1 MENRRKGYLMASE
14 KEELYKKALVG
25 KKFPVLTLDHKWHHL
40 FKNIEPDATLKEL
53 EEKLNTLLRRQGK
66 LNTESKDIKK
76 IKKKL
81 MDEIVGLMEQEDA
94 SSQKQIEENRR
105 LINECNEKLEG
116 YQDELLELPQE
127 INVANYDLM
136 VRTMEICY
144 DVLQQNTDDIQ
155 QIADWITQ
163 IRIELKKNIVRKQ
176 EMEIKNHE
184 LYSYMHDIFGADVIE
199 IFDMKYNPLDNPIGG
214 NKG

>member
-1 MENRRKGYLMASE
+1 MASE

-25 KKFPVLTLDHKWHHL
+25 KKFSVLTLDHKWHHL

-81 MDEIVGLMEQEDA
+81 MDEIVGLMEQEDTG
-94 SSQKQIEENRR
+94 SQKQIEENRR